1 MLTTFCQFIYIW
13 HLHLFSWWTTR
24 LPLYNCFRMNFL
36 VLFIFSHK
44 VWGSTNKYY
53 CAAVGSTDH
62 LCDWIWIVFVL
73 DLVPQ
78 PISYFPCVGR
88 YRNWKSDAC
97 CATYYLKSNHVWG
110 ELWYGAWN
118 LKGLKRSIR
127 HGVCFRLLQCRGLKL
142 KKGWKEASDM
152 VSVSG
157 FCNVPDS
164 NRNGLL
170 EQIILLSF
178 KKNKKLCY

>member
-1 MLTTFCQFIYIW
+1 MDSTQITENLLIRTIKDFTKLTHHCWCVCVCVFFFTNTRSLKFVSWIEGAQTLWLVMLTTFCQFIYIW

-24 LPLYNCFRMNFL
+24 LPLYNCFGMNFL

-78 PISYFPCVGR
+78 PISYFACLGR
-88 YRNWKSDAC
+88 YRNWESDAC

-110 ELWYGAWN
+110 ELWYGA
-118 LKGLKRSIR
+118 
-127 HGVCFRLLQCRGLKL
+127 
-142 KKGWKEASDM
+142 
-152 VSVSG
+152 
-157 FCNVPDS
+157 
-164 NRNGLL
+164 
-170 EQIILLSF
+170 
-178 KKNKKLCY
+178 